1 MVRDAQRQR
10 VYNAQTGV
18 PRGRE
23 WRTIPDMQAYV
34 DRVLASAL
42 WRRYF
47 RSITQVTIA
56 PARWNAKGSMALRE
70 ATGGTIRLRVG
81 DYHQLILFHEL
92 AHLAQPPESAGHRPE
107 FCEIYL
113 RMVFHW
119 MGEGTV
125 ACLEYGFKAQR
136 VQVAPSATP
145 LRRICLHLHGAAWL
159 PSGVIQLRRRPGR
172 SLGDLDS

>member
-18 PRGRE
+18 PKGRE

-47 RSITQVTIA
+47 RSISRVTMR
-56 PARWNAKGSMALRE
+56 PAHWNAKGSMALRE
-70 ATGGTIRLRVG
+70 ATGGTIRLRAD
-81 DYHQLILFHEL
+81 DYNQLILFHEL
-92 AHLAQPPESAGHRPE
+92 AHLAQPPESAGHGPE

-119 MGEGTV
+119 MGEGPA
-125 ACLEYGFKAQR
+125 ACLEYGFKVQR

-145 LRRICLHLHGAAWL
+145 LRRICLRLHGATQQPNGIVW
-159 PSGVIQLRRRPGR
+159 RRRQPGR
-172 SLGDLDS
+172 SRGDQDS